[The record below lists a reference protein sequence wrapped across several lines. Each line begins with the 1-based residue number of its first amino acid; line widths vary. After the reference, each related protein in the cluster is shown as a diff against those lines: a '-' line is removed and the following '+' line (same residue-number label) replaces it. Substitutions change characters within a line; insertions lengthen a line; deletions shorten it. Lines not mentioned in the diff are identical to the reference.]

1 MEWADPFAF
10 LNCVEFEMLQTGQV
24 VPAFDVSDTN
34 QAAFFLS
41 E

>member
-10 LNCVEFEMLQTGQV
+10 LNCVAFEMVPTGQV